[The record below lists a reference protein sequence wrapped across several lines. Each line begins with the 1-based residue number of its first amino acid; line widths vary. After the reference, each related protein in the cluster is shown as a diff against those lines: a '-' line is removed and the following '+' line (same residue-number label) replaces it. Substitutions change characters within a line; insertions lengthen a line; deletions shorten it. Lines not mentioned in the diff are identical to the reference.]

1 MEQTNYRTIHE
12 YEFDSDMFDSLD
24 VKKVVDKRLDEAL
37 NDKDAELRIRIG
49 KAGSAW
55 HGKNKRRLV
64 IVVEKPE

>member
-1 MEQTNYRTIHE
+1 MDNTSFRTIRE
-12 YEFDSDMFDSLD
+12 YEFDTDMFDSLD
-24 VKKVVDKRLDEAL
+24 VKRVVDKRLDEAL
-37 NDKDAELRIRIG
+37 NDNDTELRIRIG